1 LQLPLGAELFGNL
14 KKGEYIVKIAC
25 GTDII
30 EIERIKQSIEDIGE
44 KFLERVYTEQ
54 EIKYCESKKNQKYQH
69 YAARFAAKEA
79 AFKAISEQLNDKYA
93 IGWKDVEIMNNFE
106 GKPYLNLKGINLEN
120 IESMD
125 LSISHCK
132 EYAVAN
138 VTVLLKR

>member
-1 LQLPLGAELFGNL
+1 M
-14 KKGEYIVKIAC
+14 KIAC